1 MLNIKNYCLKK
12 FMENSMD
19 YDKDANKI
27 LLVDDNPKNLQVA
40 MNILKD
46 FNVIYSTSGENALS
60 LVEENDFDLILLDI
74 VMPNMSGYEVCEKL
88 KANEKT
94 KEIPIIFLTVKDEE
108 KDIIEG
114 LDKGAVDYL
123 TKPFYPQVLLKRV
136 QLHLKLA
143 SSLKK
148 LKDMNEHLNE
158 IIDKKVEEI
167 TKKENIIVRQ
177 SKLATMGE
185 MIGNIAHQW
194 RQPLS
199 SITTVSSGILLKKDF
214 DKLTDD
220 DIISGMNMINS
231 SAKYLSQTIDDFK
244 SFYDP
249 KRNKFKNI
257 DISETIDKSLKLV
270 KAQFSAKEIIL
281 VKNLENIKI
290 TSLENEL
297 IQVLINL
304 LNNARDEVIKLK
316 TKRLILINSYKQ
328 DDSFNIEIID
338 NAGGIKEEL
347 HKKIFDAYFTTKEE
361 KGTGIGLYMSKEIMQ
376 KLLDGDIKVENST
389 YKFENEEF
397 TGAKFTLKLPLIF

>member
-1 MLNIKNYCLKK
+1 
-12 FMENSMD
+12 MD
-19 YDKDANKI
+19 DEKDINKI
-27 LLVDDNPKNLQVA
+27 LLVDDNPKNLQIA

-46 FNVIYSTSGENALS
+46 FNVIYSTSGENALT
-60 LVEENDFDLILLDI
+60 LVEENNFDLILLDI

-88 KANEKT
+88 KQNNRT
-94 KEIPIIFLTVKDEE
+94 KDIPIIFLTVKHEE

-114 LDKGAVDYL
+114 LEKGAVDYL
-123 TKPFYPQVLLKRV
+123 IKPFYPQVLLKRV

-143 SSLKK
+143 SSLKE
-148 LKDMNEHLNE
+148 LKQMNEHLNE
-158 IIDKKVEEI
+158 IIDKKIKEI

-177 SKLATMGE
+177 SKFATMGE

-199 SITTVSSGILLKKDF
+199 TITTASSGILLKMDF
-214 DKLTDD
+214 DTLTNE
-220 DIISGMNMINS
+220 DIVSSMNMINS

-249 KRNKFKNI
+249 KRNKFKSIYI
-257 DISETIDKSLKLV
+257 DDVIEKSLKLV
-270 KAQFSAKEIIL
+270 KAQFSAKDIHL

-297 IQVLINL
+297 IQVLINI

-316 TKRLILINSYKQ
+316 TKRLIFINSYKENE
-328 DDSFNIEIID
+328 FLNIEIID
-338 NAGGIKEEL
+338 NAGGIEEKL

-376 KLLDGDIKVENST
+376 KLLDGDIKVENCS
-389 YKFENEEF
+389 YEYESEKFE
-397 TGAKFTLKLPLIF
+397 GAKFILKLPLIF